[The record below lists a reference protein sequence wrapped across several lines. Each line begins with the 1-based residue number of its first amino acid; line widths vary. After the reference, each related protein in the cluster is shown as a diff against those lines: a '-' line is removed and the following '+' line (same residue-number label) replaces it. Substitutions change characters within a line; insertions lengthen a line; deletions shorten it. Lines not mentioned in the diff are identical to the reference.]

1 MAKGKRRGFF
11 KLKGAGNKGRGGLG
25 GGLGVA
31 AACENNGVFA
41 LKFKLGGAYVGDGR
55 GIRRGNVCEIYD
67 PVKGGI
73 IGIKNRL

>member
-41 LKFKLGGAYVGDGR
+41 LEFKLGGAYVGDGR
-55 GIRRGNVCEIYD
+55 EFAAVMF
-67 PVKGGI
+67 VKYMTQS
-73 IGIKNRL
+73 KAA